1 MERKVLSEIYRIREM
16 MGFVNEQTPGD
27 LVGQRKSKPYKRT
40 KKDLPYSWKNED
52 SGTLNFS
59 VMDNRPLANYV
70 SEAGY
75 LVKQFVYTPSVKKDS
90 TEKIT
95 EPSGEMI
102 LEKFTLQ
109 GGDLPYADNMVK
121 PYFEKYPG
129 SEKVFNDILN
139 KFIRYIKN
147 GGGSK
152 LTNVTIQGS
161 ADSATPTLKVPQGY
175 SSLDHPDPKPYN
187 GETDPQKM
195 NQYLADNRANEY
207 AKVLIEKIKEATGF
221 DLKINV
227 LPGINYYGQPNRRG
241 EEFRTIVLNPNAE
254 VLVVNRPLPS
264 DDEATKKSEVGT
276 LPKNRSVKVEIFKAD
291 RNEFIDGYLIYDN
304 MGHEKTFI
312 SYELAKSSNIPK
324 FRGQMEASIIDMKF
338 YIGNNLVGTIEQ
350 KNQYAPDFHDV
361 PKYFYWVGPITTQ
374 NTSYY
379 DDDAIEVHEVDG
391 KEIKMIRLWET
402 YFVFYLPSEPPN
414 YRAR

>member
-40 KKDLPYSWKNED
+40 KKDLPYSWKNRD

-59 VMDNRPLANYV
+59 VLDGKPLANYV
-70 SEAGY
+70 GEEG
-75 LVKQFVYTPSVKKDS
+75 FVVREYVYNSQVKKDS

-95 EPSGEMI
+95 EPSEEMT

-121 PYFEKYPG
+121 PYFDKYP
-129 SEKVFNDILN
+129 EALD
-139 KFIRYIKN
+139 KFKQIVKLFTEYIKM
-147 GGGSK
+147 GGGNK

-187 GETDPQKM
+187 GETDPKKM

-207 AKVLIEKIKEATGF
+207 AKVLIKKIKEDTGF

-264 DDEATKKSEVGT
+264 DDEATKKSEVGA
-276 LPKNRSVKVEIFKAD
+276 LPKNQSVKVELFKEG
-291 RNEFIDGYLIYDN
+291 RREFIDGYLVYDKRGN
-304 MGHEKTFI
+304 EGTFI
-312 SYELAKSSNIPK
+312 TYELAKSLNIPK
-324 FRGQMEASIIDMKF
+324 LSGQMKASISEDKF
-338 YIGNNLVGTIEQ
+338 YVGNNLVGTIEP
-350 KNQYAPDFHDV
+350 KNQYAPDFNNV
-361 PKYFYWVGPITTQ
+361 PRDFYWVGPMTTQ
-374 NTSYY
+374 NTRYGG
-379 DDDAIEVHEVDG
+379 DDAIEVHVVDG
-391 KEIKMIRLWET
+391 KQIKMIRLSKS
-402 YFVFYLPSEPPN
+402 YFVFYIPSEPPN
-414 YRAR
+414 YRVR

>member
-27 LVGQRKSKPYKRT
+27 LVGQRKVKKYRRR
-40 KKDLPYSWKNED
+40 KKDLPYSWKNRD

-59 VMDNRPLANYV
+59 VLDGKPLANYV
-70 SEAGY
+70 GEEG
-75 LVKQFVYTPSVKKDS
+75 FVVREYVYNSQVKKDS

-95 EPSGEMI
+95 EPSEEI
-102 LEKFTLQ
+102 TLEKFTLQ

-129 SEKVFNDILN
+129 SEKVFDDILSM
-139 KFIRYIKN
+139 FITYIKN

-187 GETDPQKM
+187 GETDPEKM

-254 VLVVNRPLPS
+254 VLVVNRQLPS
-264 DDEATKKSEVGT
+264 DDEATKKSEVGA
-276 LPKNRSVKVEIFKAD
+276 LPKNQSVKVELFKEG
-291 RNEFIDGYLIYDN
+291 RREFIDGYLVYDKRGN
-304 MGHEKTFI
+304 EGTFI
-312 SYELAKSSNIPK
+312 SYELAKSLNIPK
-324 FRGQMEASIIDMKF
+324 LSGQMKASISEDKF
-338 YIGNNLVGTIEQ
+338 YVGNNLVGTIEP
-350 KNQYAPDFHDV
+350 KNQYAPDFNDV
-361 PKYFYWVGPITTQ
+361 PRDFYWVGPMTTQ
-374 NTSYY
+374 NTRYGG
-379 DDDAIEVHEVDG
+379 DDAIEVHVVDG
-391 KEIKMIRLWET
+391 KQIKMIRLSKS
-402 YFVFYLPSEPPN
+402 YFVFYIPYDQPN